1 MPEEIR
7 RDHHMVSGGKV
18 LLVFGSA
25 YGQTE
30 KIVRRL
36 AIRLEENGNRC
47 VVARG
52 NALPPGLR
60 LEEFDG
66 FVVAGSVL
74 FGRHQKY
81 LEEFVRDHHIGL
93 GSRPSM
99 FLSVCG
105 AMSDRTREGEA
116 QAEKYRRAF
125 LKRTGW
131 APRFAYSLAGAI
143 AYTRYGL
150 LTRWMMRLISRHNG
164 GPVDTS
170 RDWEFTDW
178 DAVDRHGQELARTL
192 AGDSPTVLALR

>member
-74 FGRHQKY
+74 FGRHQ
-81 LEEFVRDHHIGL
+81 
-93 GSRPSM
+93 
-99 FLSVCG
+99 
-105 AMSDRTREGEA
+105 
-116 QAEKYRRAF
+116 
-125 LKRTGW
+125 
-131 APRFAYSLAGAI
+131 
-143 AYTRYGL
+143 
-150 LTRWMMRLISRHNG
+150 
-164 GPVDTS
+164 
-170 RDWEFTDW
+170 
-178 DAVDRHGQELARTL
+178 
-192 AGDSPTVLALR
+192 